1 MKHQPNVN
9 EKLGFYFVIS
19 SASEVVTA
27 SHVLTSLTELIRKAL
42 DKDKLACRIFISLQK
57 ALHTVDQHSVKRA
70 LHHWFKSYL
79 TGRQYKTIN
88 HQKTTLSSIT
98 YGVPQRSV
106 LGPQLFLLYI
116 NNLNKAAV
124 HSKVHHSADDRNF
137 LYGSHSFKNMNKTIN
152 VYHSNVVQCLRANKI
167 SLNAALGTV
176 SSFQINKKI
185 Y

>member
-1 MKHQPNVN
+1 MD
-9 EKLGFYFVIS
+9 
-19 SASEVVTA
+19 TA

-70 LHHWFKSYL
+70 LHHCFKSYL
-79 TGRQYKTIN
+79 TGREYKTIN

-106 LGPQLFLLYI
+106 LGPLLFLLYI

-124 HSKVHHSADDRNF
+124 HSKVHHSADDKNF
-137 LYGSHSFKNMNKTIN
+137 LYGSHSLKNMNKTIN